1 VVGGGGRA
9 VIPSIILHIYT
20 SIILHIPSTILH
32 DKKKMHLYH
41 TKRTSR
47 LETSNA
53 HPYFLVEHELS
64 SAIFPA
70 ETRSCLKLTS
80 ALYHS
85 MIVVGFAGKYFNVN
99 VRCVRSIYSLSCV
112 VVIRFGLQKP
122 VRVSY
127 VLRFFLTWLTK
138 QQTFSR
144 SSLLYTIQYNVV
156 MNEF

>member
-1 VVGGGGRA
+1 VGAGSHS
-9 VIPSIILHIYT
+9 VYYSTHIYVYN
-20 SIILHIPSTILH
+20 STH
-32 DKKKMHLYH
+32 TVYHPTHKKKMHLYQ

-70 ETRSCLKLTS
+70 ETRSCLKLKS

-99 VRCVRSIYSLSCV
+99 V
-112 VVIRFGLQKP
+112 
-122 VRVSY
+122 
-127 VLRFFLTWLTK
+127 
-138 QQTFSR
+138 
-144 SSLLYTIQYNVV
+144 
-156 MNEF
+156 